1 MADVD
6 ELRARDEG
14 WRRSIVARDAEAV
27 LDFLDEDYRLELVQP
42 ERSVIH
48 RELWLRTLSDYH
60 VHEWTE
66 EDQVIDVQGDLG
78 VILHRVYMRATVLG
92 ADRSGVF
99 VLTDIWR
106 RQDGR
111 WKVWRRH
118 STPLTAGSLP
128 TTD

>member
-1 MADVD
+1 VADVD

-92 ADRSGVF
+92 SDRSGVF

>member
-92 ADRSGVF
+92 SDRSGVF